1 MSMGENAK
9 KVFNMPSFVAYLSFH
24 MLMQVV
30 ALCKGSRPR
39 KIFEQH
45 FRIERRIAPIIGRLR
60 DRLDLAYRL
69 QLCGAAIRV
78 LRSAQESNVRGDQ
91 SLGEQ
96 RSALGAISDS
106 FKEGLVARAAVS
118 VGASLCSMGRSQESL
133 VRRGVLV
140 GLSLQQKEECK
151 SICARLLTSF

>member
-9 KVFNMPSFVAYLSFH
+9 KVFNMPSFVAYLSFD

-45 FRIERRIAPIIGRLR
+45 FRIERRVAPIIGRLR

-78 LRSAQESNVRGDQ
+78 LRSAQNRM
-91 SLGEQ
+91 
-96 RSALGAISDS
+96 SAVISP
-106 FKEGLVARAAVS
+106 AVS
-118 VGASLCSMGRSQESL
+118 SGAPLGPCLIPSTR
-133 VRRGVLV
+133 
-140 GLSLQQKEECK
+140 
-151 SICARLLTSF
+151 AW